1 MCPISGVRLQ
11 PEGLCRECAPP
22 ASLLPPQWPGS
33 LTAVRPLFP
42 IPPSAAAFAGLW
54 EASFSTQPVLPSPS
68 KFMVFEAEEEMHIQ
82 KLLLIKGMQGMPLL
96 APPRPDSWGPQ
107 MSP

>member
-22 ASLLPPQWPGS
+22 ASLLPPQWPGP

-42 IPPSAAAFAGLW
+42 IPPSAAAFAGLQ
-54 EASFSTQPVLPSPS
+54 AFSFTAQPVPPLPSRLI
-68 KFMVFEAEEEMHIQ
+68 VFETEEEMQMQ
-82 KLLLIKGMQGMPLL
+82 KLQMRDFR
-96 APPRPDSWGPQ
+96 PR
-107 MSP
+107 